1 MLVGCVA
8 LGLFAASDPVARSAE
23 AATGRPASFYVP
35 PPHHRCKAGYAEKT
49 VSVRLRRHGRFVRVH
64 LVRCLAIA
72 APRVVPH
79 SYTVVAGQTLTVPA
93 SSGVLANASGS
104 GLKAVLVKP
113 VSSGALTL
121 KKSGAFMFAPTP
133 NTPGVV
139 TFSYVAVAMYTKV
152 SFVRREGHI
161 VKVVHAVFGKRSKP
175 ALAAITVTPAAS
187 TLSAPPTIAVPSPY
201 SAAWE
206 TSLAVGAPGVL
217 SGDAAGLMAHLV
229 SAATHGTVSLNA
241 DGSFTYIPASGYSG
255 NDSFTFRAEDG
266 SGQFSNSV
274 IVTISVAPYDNI
286 TTTPALDPA
295 FNPALLDYTI
305 ACGSSSHIVI
315 QATVPPSQTLSVNG
329 GPAVSGDVNQSVPL
343 QVDQAF
349 TFTLT
354 TASGAST
361 YDVRCTP
368 ADFPTWT
375 AQRTGTPQ
383 TQWIT
388 LTPPLS
394 PYLGGGLYAVIA
406 NSWGVPVWWMR
417 APAGSSLDN
426 ASVLPN
432 GEVAWWI
439 PSGATNDQT
448 GDGQVGYYNVSTLAG
463 ASTTVTAAS
472 DGLGEMGANLHDF
485 ELLSN
490 GNYLLIA
497 TVPRTG
503 VNLTSCGVNNT
514 NATVI
519 DAIIQEVTP
528 GGSLVWSWNTAN
540 HIGLCETDYAAGGN
554 LTGAL
559 ATTWN
564 GSPAYDIIHMNSIQ
578 LVDDGSCLATQSC
591 NIVFSAR
598 YLDAV
603 YSLNMAT
610 GAINWKLGGTPVA
623 KSLRF
628 VGDPSA
634 NFSGQHFARILP
646 NGTLTIFDNGTFVG
660 RPPRAAN
667 YQISTATM
675 TATLLSEVTDPS
687 VSSSGCCGSA
697 SLLPGG
703 DWLISW
709 GANSLVTELTPSG
722 NPVLTITFPSG
733 STYRAYPVA
742 DSNLINRGTLIA
754 GMNAQF
760 AALQATQS
768 AASP

>member
-1 MLVGCVA
+1 
-8 LGLFAASDPVARSAE
+8 
-23 AATGRPASFYVP
+23 
-35 PPHHRCKAGYAEKT
+35 
-49 VSVRLRRHGRFVRVH
+49 
-64 LVRCLAIA
+64 
-72 APRVVPH
+72 
-79 SYTVVAGQTLTVPA
+79 LTVPA
-93 SSGVLANASGS
+93 SSGVLANASGP

-121 KKSGAFMFAPTP
+121 KKSGAFTFAPTP
-133 NTPGVV
+133 NTSGVV
-139 TFSYVAVAMYTKV
+139 TFSYVAVAIYTKV
-152 SFVRREGHI
+152 SSVRREGHI
-161 VKVVHAVFGKRSKP
+161 VRIVHAVAGKRSKP
-175 ALAAITVTPAAS
+175 ALAAITITPAAS
-187 TLSAPPTIAVPSPY
+187 TLSAPPTIAVPNPY
-201 SAAWE
+201 NATWE

-229 SAATHGTVSLNA
+229 SSATHGTVSLNA

-255 NDSFTFRAEDG
+255 NDSFTFRAEDS

-286 TTTPALDPA
+286 TTTPGLDPA

-315 QATVPPSQTLSVNG
+315 QAAVPPGQTLSVNG
-329 GPAVSGDVNQSVPL
+329 GPAGSGAVNQSVPL

-354 TASGAST
+354 TASGGST

-394 PYLGGGLYAVIA
+394 PYVGGGLYAVIA

-439 PSGATNDQT
+439 PNGATNGQT

-463 ASTTVTAAS
+463 ASTTVTAAV
-472 DGLGEMGANLHDF
+472 DGLGETGANLHDF

-591 NIVFSAR
+591 SIVFSGR

-628 VGDPSA
+628 VGDPYA
-634 NFSGQHFARILP
+634 DFSGQHFARILP
-646 NGTLTIFDNGTFVG
+646 DGTLTIFDNGTFVG

-709 GANSLVTELTPSG
+709 GANSRVAELTPSG

>member
-1 MLVGCVA
+1 
-8 LGLFAASDPVARSAE
+8 
-23 AATGRPASFYVP
+23 
-35 PPHHRCKAGYAEKT
+35 
-49 VSVRLRRHGRFVRVH
+49 
-64 LVRCLAIA
+64 
-72 APRVVPH
+72 
-79 SYTVVAGQTLTVPA
+79 
-93 SSGVLANASGS
+93 
-104 GLKAVLVKP
+104 
-113 VSSGALTL
+113 
-121 KKSGAFMFAPTP
+121 
-133 NTPGVV
+133 
-139 TFSYVAVAMYTKV
+139 
-152 SFVRREGHI
+152 
-161 VKVVHAVFGKRSKP
+161 
-175 ALAAITVTPAAS
+175 
-187 TLSAPPTIAVPSPY
+187 
-201 SAAWE
+201 
-206 TSLAVGAPGVL
+206 
-217 SGDAAGLMAHLV
+217 
-229 SAATHGTVSLNA
+229 
-241 DGSFTYIPASGYSG
+241 
-255 NDSFTFRAEDG
+255 
-266 SGQFSNSV
+266 
-274 IVTISVAPYDNI
+274 
-286 TTTPALDPA
+286 
-295 FNPALLDYTI
+295 
-305 ACGSSSHIVI
+305 
-315 QATVPPSQTLSVNG
+315 
-329 GPAVSGDVNQSVPL
+329 
-343 QVDQAF
+343 
-349 TFTLT
+349 
-354 TASGAST
+354 
-361 YDVRCTP
+361 
-368 ADFPTWT
+368 
-375 AQRTGTPQ
+375 
-383 TQWIT
+383 
-388 LTPPLS
+388 
-394 PYLGGGLYAVIA
+394 
-406 NSWGVPVWWMR
+406 MR

-439 PSGATNDQT
+439 PNGATNDQT

-463 ASTTVTAAS
+463 ASTPVTAAN
-472 DGLGEMGANLHDF
+472 DGLGERGANLHDF

-490 GNYLLIA
+490 GDYLLIA

-528 GGSLVWSWNTAN
+528 SGSLVWSWNTAN

-578 LVDDGSCLATQSC
+578 LVDNGSCLATQSC

-628 VGDPSA
+628 VGDPYA
-634 NFSGQHFARILP
+634 DFSGQHFARILP

-667 YQISTATM
+667 YQISTTNM

-687 VSSSGCCGSA
+687 VSSSECCGSA

-709 GANSLVTELTPSG
+709 GANSRVAELTPSG
-722 NPVLTITFPSG
+722 NPVLTITFPAG

-742 DSNLINRGTLIA
+742 DSNLINRSTLIA

-768 AASP
+768 AANP